1 MGADVLVTGIGL
13 VTPVGVGREPTWAAL
28 EAGESGADAVSG
40 FDPAERALRSRIAC
54 QVPADCADHPRVD
67 PRSTGRHQRFAMVA
81 ADEALADAGLAPGSA
96 AWTPERVGVA
106 LGTGLGGAREGGQ
119 AIRDAGPG
127 DRPSPRLLLQ
137 LLPNLG
143 AGHLSVEFDARGPNR
158 APATACAAGGH
169 ALEQA
174 AREIRAGNADA
185 MLAGGAEAP
194 VSPDVMAAFDAM
206 RALSTRNDDPGAA
219 MRPFDAD
226 RDGFVI
232 AEGAAVL
239 VLEAADRA
247 TARGATPYATLAGWG
262 ASGDAAHPTRPP
274 EDARG
279 LVRSMRDALAVAD
292 APPESVDCVNA
303 HATSTPTGDARE
315 STAVTSVFDAPPGV
329 WAPKSALGHTLGAA
343 GAVEAALA
351 ALAVHTGVVP
361 ATINLDRRGED
372 CQVPVV
378 TETRSTAPGTI
389 VSNAAGFGGTNSSLV
404 ITAPDT

>member
-13 VTPVGVGREPTWAAL
+13 VTPVGVSSEATWEAL
-28 EAGESGADAVSG
+28 GAGESGADAVSG
-40 FDPAERALRSRIAC
+40 FDPERRSLRSRIAC
-54 QVPADCADHPRVD
+54 QVETDCADHSRVD
-67 PRSTGRHQRFAMVA
+67 PRSMGRHQRFAMVA
-81 ADEALADAGLAPGSA
+81 ADEALADADLGPGSE

-106 LGTGLGGAREGGQ
+106 LGTGLGGAREGER
-119 AIRDAGPG
+119 AVRSVDPG

-143 AGHLSVEFDARGPNR
+143 AGHLSIEFDARGPNR

-169 ALEQA
+169 AIEQA
-174 AREIRAGNADA
+174 AREIRTGSADA

-194 VSPDVMAAFDAM
+194 VSADVMAAFDAM
-206 RALSTRNDDPGAA
+206 RALSTRNEDPGTA

-239 VLEAADRA
+239 LLEAAEHA
-247 TARGATPYATLAGWG
+247 AARDAAPHATLAGWG

-274 EDARG
+274 PDARG
-279 LVRSMRDALAVAD
+279 LVRSMRDALAVAGV
-292 APPESVDCVNA
+292 PPEAVDCVSA

-315 STAVTSVFDAPPGV
+315 STAVTEVFDAPPDV
-329 WAPKSALGHTLGAA
+329 WAPKSAFGHSLGAA

-351 ALAVHTGVVP
+351 ALAVETGVVP
-361 ATINLDRRGED
+361 GTINLDRRDED
-372 CQVPVV
+372 CPVPVT
-378 TETRSTAPGTI
+378 TETRATEPEAI
-389 VSNAAGFGGTNSSLV
+389 LSNAAGFGGTNSSLV
-404 ITAPDT
+404 VTAPET